1 MRALLDDYVVSSRVE
16 VLEKLDDFS
25 FLDIIDIKDDGKV
38 EVEPLLFFD
47 LDGKD
52 YIALVPTDEEAEDV
66 YFFIYHDLDDE
77 EFEFLDIEDDAE
89 FDRVVA
95 EFERLIGETEGS
107 DE

>member
-1 MRALLDDYVVSSRVE
+1 MTD
-16 VLEKLDDFS
+16 KLDHGEGCTCGCQDGNDEDMTITLDFG
-25 FLDIIDIKDDGKV
+25 DDGKV